1 MKRFITYYFYPLLL
15 LAHIII
21 CYLIIIE
28 DYSKG
33 AMFSWFAGS
42 RMVILLAVEFGF
54 PMKKGWKMTWASFY
68 RDLKYAGVGII
79 LFQGMN
85 FLLGLLLIYWSKD
98 NTGLLAN
105 TSILTGFILTAL
117 FFEFFQYWH
126 HRLSHEMKGKFGNF
140 LWKTHAAHHLPERVY
155 LLMHAVGHPINAII
169 TFIIIQ
175 GSLILM
181 GARQESIFLLQ
192 VFMGLQGLVSHFN
205 VKIKAGFLNYI
216 FIGTEL
222 HRSHHSANIEE
233 AKNYG
238 AFLSIWDLIFG
249 TFYYNPDKEPER
261 LGVVDPENYPRST
274 EILKVMALPFV
285 SQEEKAEYSYHSEK
299 NIPQPPPS

>member
-15 LAHIII
+15 LAHIAI
-21 CYLIIIE
+21 CYWVIVE
-28 DYSKG
+28 DWNKG
-33 AMFSWFAGS
+33 NAFTWFVAI
-42 RMVILLAVEFGF
+42 RMVMLLALEFGL

-68 RDLKYAGVGII
+68 RDLKYAGVGIV
-79 LFQGMN
+79 LLQGMN
-85 FLLGLLLIYWSKD
+85 FLLGLLMINLSAE
-98 NTGLLAN
+98 NTGLLAD
-105 TSILTGFILTAL
+105 TSILTGFLLTAL
-117 FFEFFQYWH
+117 FFEFFQYWY
-126 HRLSHEMKGKFGNF
+126 HRLSHEMEGKLGNF

-155 LLMHAVGHPINAII
+155 LLMHAVGHPINAIF

-192 VFMGLQGLVSHFN
+192 VFMGLQGLISHFN
-205 VKIKAGFLNYI
+205 VEIKAGFLNYI
-216 FIGTEL
+216 FVGTEL
-222 HRSHHSANIEE
+222 HRNHHSANIEE

-249 TFYYNPDKEPER
+249 TFYNNPDQAPER
-261 LGVVDPENYPRST
+261 LGVADPENYPRST

-285 SQEEKAEYSYHSEK
+285 KDKNYQEELK
-299 NIPQPPPS
+299 N